1 MVEIT
6 VSEMMKGN
14 ITLIDIRSKYQYLE
28 GSIPNSIN
36 IVENMLLL
44 NPERYLNRSKE
55 YVIFCDYGNR
65 SKRVSNYLNNIG
77 YRVYSLSGGYN
88 SYINK

>member
-6 VSEMMKGN
+6 AQEMRSKN
-14 ITLIDIRSKYQYLE
+14 ITIIDIRSKYQYLE
-28 GSIPNSIN
+28 GSIPSSIN

-44 NPERYLNRSKE
+44 NPEMYLNKGQE

-77 YRVYSLSGGYN
+77 YRVYSLTGGYN
-88 SYINK
+88 AYLSK

>member
-1 MVEIT
+1 VEIT